1 MTCTNR
7 LPSLSIVCSPLVTT
21 TRYLPISI
29 KSVLFI
35 VNVINGYLDSILCF
49 GRPKHSEENVTG
61 WPTTVA
67 TSVKALTNCK
77 LALTIRLILTSAFP
91 ALFFI
96 CKV

>member
-1 MTCTNR
+1 LTCTNR

-35 VNVINGYLDSILCF
+35 VNVINGYLDSILYFAEPLSSISLKYQVITVGF

-61 WPTTVA
+61 
-67 TSVKALTNCK
+67 
-77 LALTIRLILTSAFP
+77 
-91 ALFFI
+91 
-96 CKV
+96 